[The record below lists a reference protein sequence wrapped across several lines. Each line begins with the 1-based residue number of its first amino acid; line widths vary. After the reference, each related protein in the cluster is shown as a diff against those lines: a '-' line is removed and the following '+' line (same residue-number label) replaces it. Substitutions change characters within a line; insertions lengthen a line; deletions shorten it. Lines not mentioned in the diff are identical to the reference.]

1 MMARLTHFSVIV
13 PVYNGAETLDDCLT
27 ALVGQD
33 YPQDQY
39 EIVVVNDGSTD
50 STAQIASRYPVR
62 LIDLDMNQGRI
73 VARNTGARAAK
84 YETLVFNDVR
94 VVPERQLLA
103 KVCRRDYQPL
113 IPNVYDY
120 DGSRWGFA
128 RFFYLLRCKV
138 YAPHYPLQEG
148 EGEFFITRANFDR
161 VPKGTTVLVC
171 DRHLWLASQPE
182 VQDRSTS
189 DDTRIL
195 SKLIEFRPILRTLG
209 ISAQY
214 RQRTMLKQVI
224 AHTFERGPRFADY
237 YLRSGGRY
245 YAPYLAAWLAL
256 GLMILGIV
264 LMPAIGVW
272 IATVSL
278 VSSLGITALYLSQT
292 TADFLVALLCVPVVV
307 GAFGLGVLRWQAVQL
322 VQWLLSKLGVPTQTS

>member
-1 MMARLTHFSVIV
+1 MTRLTYFSVIV

-27 ALVGQD
+27 ALVDQD

-50 STAQIASRYPVR
+50 NTAEIASRYPVR
-62 LIDLDMNQGRI
+62 VIDLETNQGRI

-94 VVPERQLLA
+94 VTPERQLLA
-103 KVCRRDYQPL
+103 KVCRRDYRPL

-120 DGSRWGFA
+120 DGSRWGFS

-138 YAPHYPLQEG
+138 YAPHYPLREG
-148 EGEFFITRANFDR
+148 AEEFFITRANFDR

-195 SKLIEFRPILRTLG
+195 RKLVEFRPILRPLEM
-209 ISAQY
+209 SATY
-214 RQRTMLKQVI
+214 RQRTDPGQVI
-224 AHTFERGPRFADY
+224 THTFERGPRFADY
-237 YLRSGGRY
+237 HLRPGGRY
-245 YAPYLAAWLAL
+245 YVPYLAAWLVL
-256 GLMILGIV
+256 GLMVLGIV
-264 LMPAIGVW
+264 LRPAAGVW
-272 IATVSL
+272 AMVAL
-278 VSSLGITALYLSQT
+278 MLLGLGVAALYFGQT
-292 TADFLVALLCVPVVV
+292 AADLFVVLMCLPIVV
-307 GAFGLGVLRWQAVQL
+307 GAFGLGVLKWQMTQL
-322 VQWLLSKLGVPTQTS
+322 IQGRP